1 MLFALWQVII
11 GIPLKKKKKR
21 GTPTYAPIDDNRA
34 DVVSFGLRLFYFTNV
49 QVFCAGLVDGVNP
62 AVQRIPSKGN

>member
-1 MLFALWQVII
+1 MAGNNWDTF
-11 GIPLKKKKKR
+11 KKKKK